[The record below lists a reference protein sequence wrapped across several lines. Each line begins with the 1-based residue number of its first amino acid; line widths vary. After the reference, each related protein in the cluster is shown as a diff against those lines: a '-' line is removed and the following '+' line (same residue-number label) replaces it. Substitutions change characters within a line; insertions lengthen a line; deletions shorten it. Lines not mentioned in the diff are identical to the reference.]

1 MAREIVIRISVPDG
15 VNVAVSQGTQQPQQ
29 QRPFVERPAP
39 PQPAGGCPEHGTAW
53 DLVPAG
59 VSKKA
64 VNADGSPKRYNAFWT
79 CPERGCNQMPPRD
92 APAVQYQQ
100 SAMVDISD
108 DGLPF

>member
-1 MAREIVIRISVPDG
+1 MKTITITIQVPDG
-15 VNVAVSQGTQQPQQ
+15 VNVAVSQGAQQAQQ

-39 PQPAGGCPEHGTAW
+39 PQPAGGCPEHGTVW
-53 DLVPAG
+53 QLVPAG
-59 VSKKA
+59 ISKKA

-100 SAMVDISD
+100 SAMVDISE